1 MIDMTRDVIVQV
13 FLGFVQFSFEK
24 EYNEDS
30 RVLKCLFR
38 SVGLISQFCA
48 KLSILFHALS
58 YVQNFDKCLVSECR
72 IFYSP
77 DLKSVQTLTRLS
89 FAFFIKVQQSTILIW
104 CSFDNESGGKYQ
116 DNIHRYLGGMAM
128 CFIVS
133 FLSFCSFVSLRSPFL

>member
-1 MIDMTRDVIVQV
+1 MLSCRFFQV
-13 FLGFVQFSFEK
+13 LFNFH
-24 EYNEDS
+24 
-30 RVLKCLFR
+30 LKRNITKILWYRNACFDQLVYYLKF
-38 SVGLISQFCA
+38 A